1 MYAHP
6 ALVRPHF
13 ASVFDRPVA
22 VWIARLGTRKAALAA
37 RFNDSIYS
45 DELRR
50 LIGIAPIDD
59 TLRRHELLPL
69 LKTRAHELG
78 QKPSPRKSVLDRNID
93 LLVDLLGLD
102 AAQAEIL
109 AFAALSQQHHLL
121 SDVLEKL
128 RVTSIDEDQ

>member
-1 MYAHP
+1 MYASP

-59 TLRRHELLPL
+59 TDPVAQV
-69 LKTRAHELG
+69 RAIEH
-78 QKPSPRKSVLDRNID
+78 RND
-93 LLVDLLGLD
+93 C
-102 AAQAEIL
+102 IL
-109 AFAALSQQHHLL
+109 
-121 SDVLEKL
+121 
-128 RVTSIDEDQ
+128 

>member
-22 VWIARLGTRKAALAA
+22 IWIARLGTRKAALAA

-45 DELRR
+45 DELRQ

-69 LKTRAHELG
+69 LKTG
-78 QKPSPRKSVLDRNID
+78 IRKKLW
-93 LLVDLLGLD
+93 VD
-102 AAQAEIL
+102 A
-109 AFAALSQQHHLL
+109 
-121 SDVLEKL
+121 
-128 RVTSIDEDQ
+128 